1 MPQAVRKHQLKKKE
15 KKKTANVKAI
25 VTQAILAASLSPQIL
40 ENPKAFTIGSACS
53 GWCSELFACHRLQL
67 PYIPVFACDINAHC
81 KKVAQDTWGH
91 AFWYDNCCSQDFLD
105 SPYVDV
111 FLAGFPCQPWSR
123 AGKGEGERDGKGRG
137 SIVWFLICWIAAH
150 LPRVFILEN
159 VKGIL
164 DPKHCELFLQVLE
177 ELKKLK
183 KDGRDAYYLSWRMLN
198 ALDYGTP
205 QNRERVMICGIRSD
219 DGAREMAWPPPVRV
233 RKSIHGYIDSAI
245 EGDTAFPG
253 RLPTPRSERR
263 NVEQV
268 LKKLQSQGRQPLQSP
283 FVIDIGGSKPHF
295 SEGYSPCIT
304 HTRRGSGG
312 HWLTWKQRKM
322 TTVEL
327 IQLMDVPPASLQMS
341 RVSPRQIGLMAGNA
355 IPVKMLSR
363 VLLAALQS
371 ANMA

>member
-81 KKVAQDTWGH
+81 KKG
-91 AFWYDNCCSQDFLD
+91 
-105 SPYVDV
+105 
-111 FLAGFPCQPWSR
+111 FLASR
-123 AGKGEGERDGKGRG
+123 GPEPEKVKEKGMAKEEAALFG
-137 SIVWFLICWIAAH
+137 SLSVGL
-150 LPRVFILEN
+150 LPTC
-159 VKGIL
+159 
-164 DPKHCELFLQVLE
+164 PVLE